1 VGIIAPKARSK
12 ERSDPGKR
20 LLLGMGRAFSEDL
33 VMIAESGFVGVN
45 VERFQWTVPKL
56 VAGELL
62 FCFGDIALNLDTV
75 PIRQGHRLLTMLL
88 APRLSRSGSDSG
100 SSAAPI
106 ADWAQRRVTG

>member
-1 VGIIAPKARSK
+1 MGIIAPKARSK

-62 FCFGDIALNLDTV
+62 FCFGGQCDIALNLDTV
-75 PIRQGHRLLTMLL
+75 PIRQGQLFRNPCLYKKINNR
-88 APRLSRSGSDSG
+88 AKK
-100 SSAAPI
+100 
-106 ADWAQRRVTG
+106 